1 MRDNY
6 FVYHLHTELSSLVTN
21 IDSVN
26 SYKDYVKLAKQCG
39 MTALAFSEHGNIFD
53 WKNKKDVVE
62 RAGMKYVHAI
72 EAYITEKPYFDMEDG
87 QQRPVRDNYHCV
99 LIAKNWDGV
108 KEINR
113 LSSRAF
119 RKKDGHYYYN
129 PRIFFDEFLNISD
142 NIIVTTACIA
152 SILSKG
158 SEELKKRYIDFLVE
172 HKDRCFLEIQHHNT
186 ESQKEYN
193 KYLYDLSKQTGIRL
207 IAGTDTH
214 CTDDIHAE
222 ARVVLQRGKNTYFDG
237 EEGWDLTFK
246 TYPELVECYR
256 VQGVLPEE
264 VYLQAIEN
272 TNVVEDMIEPFE
284 LDSSFKYP
292 KISKNPEEQLYNS
305 IADKEKIDS
314 IVKEGYT
321 EKEVKD
327 RLKEEYDTMKAVDSC
342 EYILL
347 QKHVTDWCHAH
358 DIWTGPGRGSAASS
372 LILYELGVTEIN
384 PLKHDFQ
391 FWRFMHKDKYSL
403 ADIDLDYAEEDR
415 DRILEYMLKD
425 HMELDNIQTSHI
437 ITFNTIA
444 LKGAIKDIGRGLG
457 MSIEATQEIS
467 DAVHE
472 ESVDENKIVTIDQE
486 WRDKYPELFKYV
498 DIVNGVVVSMGSHP
512 SGILVTDRNI
522 EEEIGYCYLKDNEYP
537 VSCLNMKEL
546 DSLNFVKF
554 DVLG

>member
-87 QQRPVRDNYHCV
+87 QQRPVRDNYHCI

-158 SEELKKRYIDFLVE
+158 NEELKKRYIDFLIE

-305 IADKEKIDS
+305 IADKEKVDS

-403 ADIDLDYAEEDR
+403 AD
-415 DRILEYMLKD
+415 
-425 HMELDNIQTSHI
+425 
-437 ITFNTIA
+437 
-444 LKGAIKDIGRGLG
+444 
-457 MSIEATQEIS
+457 
-467 DAVHE
+467 
-472 ESVDENKIVTIDQE
+472 
-486 WRDKYPELFKYV
+486 
-498 DIVNGVVVSMGSHP
+498 
-512 SGILVTDRNI
+512 
-522 EEEIGYCYLKDNEYP
+522 
-537 VSCLNMKEL
+537 
-546 DSLNFVKF
+546 
-554 DVLG
+554 